1 MGTNMVFI
9 LLEGLLTMLIEI
21 LLVEVKALLGLVKLL
36 EEMQK
41 M

>member
-21 LLVEVKALLGLVKLL
+21 LLVEVKALLGLVKSL

-41 M
+41 T